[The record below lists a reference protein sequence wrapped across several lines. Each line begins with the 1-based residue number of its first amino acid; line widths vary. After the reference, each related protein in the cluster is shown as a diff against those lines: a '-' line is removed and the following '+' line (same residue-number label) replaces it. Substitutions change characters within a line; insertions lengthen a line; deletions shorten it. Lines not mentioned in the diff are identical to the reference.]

1 MEREES
7 CLTEL
12 FCDEPALDNREPLFL
27 NKGLDHILVDL
38 AEDGF
43 DSELAVFSVCL
54 DEPEL
59 DERENGFQDF
69 DDESELGLRKD
80 FTDCLEDPKLEERE
94 NGFKADGLGCFCT
107 RSYSFFCFRP
117 HFVFPRSVDRTFAGF
132 LGFLIAA
139 LLL

>member
-80 FTDCLEDPKLEERE
+80 FTDCLEDQIGR
-94 NGFKADGLGCFCT
+94 A
-107 RSYSFFCFRP
+107 
-117 HFVFPRSVDRTFAGF
+117 HV
-132 LGFLIAA
+132 
-139 LLL
+139 